1 MKQHHLST
9 KFLMFYI
16 FIGVFGFFL
25 VTLGGSY
32 MVEKHFEHSLSTALY
47 TEAHNIASN
56 DMVKNNMSSST
67 VDSLTENLSAIA
79 VVLFKATVAAST
91 RTEPPTPV
99 RDSGNIT
106 ARARINARTCF
117 LNLFFFPSKT

>member
-16 FIGVFGFFL
+16 LIGVFGFFL

-32 MVEKHFEHSLSTALY
+32 MVEKHFEHSLSAALY

-56 DMVKNNMSSST
+56 EAVKNNISSAT
-67 VDSLTENLSAIA
+67 VDSLQENLSAIA
-79 VVLFKATVAAST
+79 DFQDAVLW
-91 RTEPPTPV
+91 
-99 RDSGNIT
+99 I
-106 ARARINARTCF
+106 INNNGLTI
-117 LNLFFFPSKT
+117 S